1 MSLAKSLH
9 IHMPAD
15 THHAVVAAEQT
26 MQRIIEAITPAV
38 GPDFFRSLAQHL
50 TNVCHVDFACIVMVD
65 QADQATGRAIA
76 ASHKGVL
83 VDDISYDLRGT
94 PCENVLGGDF
104 KHHSRDVQRAFPTD
118 QWLVDMG
125 IDSYMGMPLHGS
137 GGKPLGLIALLHTQP
152 IDRPAQ
158 AETILKVVTSRVAA
172 ELERQMAEQALRDSE
187 ARHRA
192 ILESSLDGVVVFR
205 VSGEILEFN
214 AAAEAMF
221 GRRREEVIGL
231 NVADIIMPETLRNAH
246 DRSLVHYVER
256 ETHGGI
262 AERVEMP
269 AMRADGT
276 EFRVE
281 VSLVPIDESRQ
292 LLSAAIRDITDRLKL
307 EEQLRQSQKLHAIG
321 QLAGGVA
328 HDFNNLLTIVLGYTE
343 AMLLDIGPSH
353 PMFEAATQ
361 IHDAGERAAL
371 LTRQLLLFGRKAI
384 LEPHPVDVNAVI
396 QHTGAMLRRLI
407 GEDVT
412 FATVLA
418 PALPLTQIDR
428 SQIEQVIV
436 NLCLNARD
444 AMPRGGRI
452 TIETRSRS
460 FNEHYSRLHP
470 PHKPGDFLELLVS
483 DTGMGMTPDVVGH
496 LFEPFFTTKGP
507 GKGTGLG
514 LATVYGILQQAG
526 GFVTVE
532 TMPGIGSTFRVYLPS
547 IERNEPQ
554 PPAPKRPAPSVG
566 RETVLLVEDE
576 DAVRRLA
583 RLSLERH
590 GYNVLEAAGG
600 EEAILLS
607 ETYRGPIDVL
617 VTDVV
622 MAGMHGGEVSE
633 RLRASRP
640 TLKVL
645 FMSGYNDDAVVR
657 SGLVDPPTAFLQKP
671 FDSRIL
677 ATRIREVLGTSDA
690 RQ

>member
-1 MSLAKSLH
+1 
-9 IHMPAD
+9 
-15 THHAVVAAEQT
+15 V
-26 MQRIIEAITPAV
+26 
-38 GPDFFRSLAQHL
+38 
-50 TNVCHVDFACIVMVD
+50 
-65 QADQATGRAIA
+65 
-76 ASHKGVL
+76 
-83 VDDISYDLRGT
+83 
-94 PCENVLGGDF
+94 
-104 KHHSRDVQRAFPTD
+104 
-118 QWLVDMG
+118 
-125 IDSYMGMPLHGS
+125 
-137 GGKPLGLIALLHTQP
+137 
-152 IDRPAQ
+152 Q
-158 AETILKVVTSRVAA
+158 AETVLKVVTARVAA
-172 ELERQMAEQALRDSE
+172 ELERDLTERALRDSE

-205 VSGEILEFN
+205 ASGEILEFN

-221 GRRREEVIGL
+221 GRRREDIIGL
-231 NVADIIMPETLRNAH
+231 NVADVIMPEALRHAH
-246 DRSLVHYVER
+246 DRNLVRYVESQ
-256 ETHGGI
+256 TSGAI
-262 AERVEMP
+262 AERIEMP
-269 AMRADGT
+269 AVRANGT

-281 VSLVPIDESRQ
+281 VSLVAIDESRQ

-307 EEQLRQSQKLHAIG
+307 EEQLRQSQKLQAIG

-343 AMLLDIGPSH
+343 AMLADIGPSH

-384 LEPHPVDVNAVI
+384 LEPRPVDLNAVI

-412 FATVLA
+412 LATVLA

-428 SQIEQVIV
+428 GQIEQVIL

-452 TIETRSRS
+452 TIETRTQSYD
-460 FNEHYSRLHP
+460 EHFSRLHP
-470 PHKPGDFLELLVS
+470 PHKAGRFLELSVT
-483 DTGMGMTPDVVGH
+483 DTGTGMTTDVVEH

-526 GFVTVE
+526 GFITVE
-532 TMPGIGSTFRVYLPS
+532 TTPDVGSTFRVYLPS
-547 IERNEPQ
+547 IERCEP
-554 PPAPKRPAPSVG
+554 PPSGSTKLTPSVG

-576 DAVRRLA
+576 EAVRRLA

-590 GYNVLEAAGG
+590 GYTVLEAAGG
-600 EEAILLS
+600 EEAIQLS
-607 ETYRGPIDVL
+607 ETFPGTIDVL

-622 MAGMHGGEVSE
+622 MAGMHGGEVAE

-640 TLKVL
+640 SLKVL
-645 FMSGYNDDAVVR
+645 FMSGYTDDAVVR
-657 SGLVDPPTAFLQKP
+657 SGLVEAPTAFLQKP

-677 ATRIREVLGTSDA
+677 ATRIREVLGPSDA

>member
-1 MSLAKSLH
+1 
-9 IHMPAD
+9 MPGD
-15 THHAVVAAEQT
+15 THRAVAAAEQT
-26 MQRIIEAITPAV
+26 MQRIIEAITPV
-38 GPDFFRSLAQHL
+38 IGSDFFRSLARHL
-50 TNVCHVDFACIVMVD
+50 TNVCHMDFA
-65 QADQATGRAIA
+65 
-76 ASHKGVL
+76 
-83 VDDISYDLRGT
+83 
-94 PCENVLGGDF
+94 
-104 KHHSRDVQRAFPTD
+104 
-118 QWLVDMG
+118 
-125 IDSYMGMPLHGS
+125 
-137 GGKPLGLIALLHTQP
+137 
-152 IDRPAQ
+152 
-158 AETILKVVTSRVAA
+158 
-172 ELERQMAEQALRDSE
+172 ERRMAEQALRDSE

-205 VSGEILEFN
+205 ASGEILEFN

-221 GRRREEVIGL
+221 GRRREDVIGL
-231 NVADIIMPETLRNAH
+231 NVADIIMPEALRHAH
-246 DRSLVHYVER
+246 DRSLVQYVER
-256 ETHGGI
+256 ETNGVI

-269 AMRADGT
+269 AVQADGK

-307 EEQLRQSQKLHAIG
+307 EEQLRQSQKLQAIG

-418 PALPLTQIDR
+418 PSLHLTQIDR

-436 NLCLNARD
+436 DLCLNARD

-460 FNEHYSRLHP
+460 FSEHYSRLHP
-470 PHKPGDFLELLVS
+470 PHKPGNFLELSVS
-483 DTGMGMTPDVVGH
+483 DTGTGMTPDVVEH

-532 TMPGIGSTFRVYLPS
+532 TMPGIGSSFRVYLPS
-547 IERNEPQ
+547 IERTEPQ
-554 PPAPKRPAPSVG
+554 PPAPKRLAPSVG

-607 ETYRGPIDVL
+607 ETYPGPIDVL

-622 MAGMHGGEVSE
+622 MAGMHGGELSE
-633 RLRASRP
+633 RLRARRP

-645 FMSGYNDDAVVR
+645 FMSG
-657 SGLVDPPTAFLQKP
+657 LVDAPTAFLQKP